1 MEEFNNIELNDEEL
15 DNVAG
20 GVRTATFERVTTEK
34 GECIKVSTFVDE
46 HEVLDGGGEHHR
58 QSSGHRY
65 IGEEFLQEAIKRY
78 KERGYDIIC
87 KWEQ

>member
-1 MEEFNNIELNDEEL
+1 MEEFNNIELKDEEL
-15 DNVAG
+15 DQVAG
-20 GVRTATFERVTTEK
+20 GVMTAIFEHAITEK

-46 HEVLDGGGEHHR
+46 HEVLAGGGEHHR

-65 IGEEFLQEAIKRY
+65 IGKEFLQEAIKRY
-78 KERGYDIIC
+78 KERGYDIVL